1 VSSIYYFT
9 LFFRQKKQGLEIHA
23 WCVMSNHVHLVF
35 WVSMVKTRITNCRF
49 KRFTS
54 QFCIETEKQKRFL
67 LDFLEKKLKKLKCK
81 ALSILET

>member
-9 LFFRQKKQGLEIHA
+9 LFFCQKKQGLEIHA

-54 QFCIETEKQKRFL
+54 QYWHRKSEKA
-67 LDFLEKKLKKLKCK
+67 EKISFGFFRKKAEK
-81 ALSILET
+81 TQM